1 MSDENV
7 YVCIFLYYTYKPN
20 HNALIH
26 IQCPKIEIGCVLK
39 IKNFFWH
46 SIEDKY
52 NHNAVWQG

>member
-1 MSDENV
+1 MYV
-7 YVCIFLYYTYKPN
+7 YFYTIHINQIIRSIHWY
-20 HNALIH
+20 ALIH

>member
-1 MSDENV
+1 MYV
-7 YVCIFLYYTYKPN
+7 YFYTIHINQIIVRINWY
-20 HNALIH
+20 ALIH

>member
-1 MSDENV
+1 MKMYMYV
-7 YVCIFLYYTYKPN
+7 YFYTYKVRI
-20 HNALIH
+20 HWYAFIH
-26 IQCPKIEIGCVLK
+26 IQSPKIEIGCVLK

>member
-1 MSDENV
+1 MYISIPINQIIRSIHW
-7 YVCIFLYYTYKPN
+7 Y
-20 HNALIH
+20 ALIH

>member
-1 MSDENV
+1 MYV
-7 YVCIFLYYTYKPN
+7 YFYTYKPN
-20 HNALIH
+20 HTFYWYALIH